1 MEYQRGPPIPQVL
14 RPGDYSERVAIQHK
28 AYWIQIHGLPL
39 QFMTAANAICIEEK
53 VGNIIEVENVES
65 KGIHYSKYL
74 RIKVEIQLQQPLVP
88 GYFQSRPRKPPVWVF
103 SPNMKGSLIF
113 AMNVKELATQF
124 QYAQM
129 SFTSHPKTNMD
140 QTSKP
145 SLLQLIKWNFLGH
158 PPKNPNQEKT
168 ISYNLSP
175 HVEHSTSNLDKH
187 LPPLLH
193 PTTPKPTNLEFILP
207 PPKS

>member
-1 MEYQRGPPIPQVL
+1 
-14 RPGDYSERVAIQHK
+14 
-28 AYWIQIHGLPL
+28 
-39 QFMTAANAICIEEK
+39 MTAANAICIEEK

-158 PPKNPNQEKT
+158 PPKNPNQE
-168 ISYNLSP
+168 SEEPP
-175 HVEHSTSNLDKH
+175 HSMK
-187 LPPLLH
+187 
-193 PTTPKPTNLEFILP
+193 PKPNLPTLNWRMCKWESRANKTQPNPIDP
-207 PPKS
+207 SVITPSP